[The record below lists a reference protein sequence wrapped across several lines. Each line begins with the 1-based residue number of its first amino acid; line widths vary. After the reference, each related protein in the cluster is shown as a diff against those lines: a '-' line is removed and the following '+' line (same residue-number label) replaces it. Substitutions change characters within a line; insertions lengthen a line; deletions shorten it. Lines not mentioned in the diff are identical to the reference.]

1 MAADESRLLAFGAA
15 SAALSR
21 LLPPVID
28 GPFLRALRGAMI
40 DRVARETG
48 VTLTAEARRLLAEL
62 DDPLSARGRVEKG
75 ARWLVA
81 RVVPGLNAAS
91 TGLHLVSTFTVG
103 ALLRRYFASRPH
115 ASLGTVIDGFEATR
129 VRRALKVAL
138 DFATAEHARGA
149 AHALSAAG
157 GAILEGARAKE
168 GAASGPRTIAAQA
181 KSALEAGAASLPP
194 AWIDAIEPIFR
205 REMSL

>member
-1 MAADESRLLAFGAA
+1 MAAEETRLLAFGAA
-15 SAALSR
+15 SAALAR

-48 VTLTAEARRLLAEL
+48 VTLTAEARRLLVEL
-62 DDPLSARGRVEKG
+62 EDPLSARGRVEKG

-81 RVVPGLNAAS
+81 RVVPGLNTVNA
-91 TGLHLVSTFTVG
+91 GLHMVSTFSAG
-103 ALLRRYFASRPH
+103 ALLRRYFAARPRE
-115 ASLGTVIDGFEATR
+115 ALGTVVDGFEATR

-149 AHALSAAG
+149 GDALSTAS
-157 GAILEGARAKE
+157 GALLEGARAKD
-168 GAASGPRTIAAQA
+168 GAATGPRALAAQA
-181 KSALEAGAASLPP
+181 RAALEAGAASLPP
-194 AWIDAIEPIFR
+194 AWVDALEPIFQ
-205 REMSL
+205 RELNR